1 MKNIIIAITILAG
14 ILGADTN
21 TSKNQKS
28 SIKAEVQK
36 SAQSKETSVKP
47 VKKKVYPRGTI
58 ATH

>member
-1 MKNIIIAITILAG
+1 MINLIIAITILSG
-14 ILGADTN
+14 VLGADAN

-28 SIKAEVQK
+28 SIKAEVQT
-36 SAQSKETSVKP
+36 SAHIKETSVKP